1 MLTHNDRPKQ
11 FKFLSTRYDQ
21 EANTKDYQEARRF
34 CEYMLSQTA
43 MMKLYHWKGEKIPT
57 LADLWDKS
65 ENEDADTRRGTFAEY
80 VRYVSTHYTQQGQ
93 PVPVK
98 FPLSKK

>member
-1 MLTHNDRPKQ
+1 MLTHDDGPKQ

-43 MMKLYHWKGEKIPT
+43 MMKLYHQKEGKIPA
-57 LADLWDKS
+57 LALKM
-65 ENEDADTRRGTFAEY
+65 RM
-80 VRYVSTHYTQQGQ
+80 
-93 PVPVK
+93 
-98 FPLSKK
+98 